1 MYMHWKSVQHT
12 KCFVVLLGGNC
23 SGHWHY
29 GSVVN
34 KLNKSISKFLMQ
46 VSTEEVL

>member
-34 KLNKSISKFLMQ
+34 KFKIFNAS
-46 VSTEEVL
+46 VN